1 MSYLLTCHLVSVVS
15 FAALAPSL
23 SGGRN
28 SGGAASRAFPM
39 PLAMALCM
47 PRGVC
52 LKILLQ
58 GLFALCLLGWSVDH
72 RRGARS
78 GGGREVAR
86 RVKSGA
92 KVAEGENQRRLTS
105 VVP

>member
-1 MSYLLTCHLVSVVS
+1 MPYLLTCHLVSVVS

-23 SGGRN
+23 SGGSN
-28 SGGAASRAFPM
+28 SGGAASTAFPL
-39 PLAMALCM
+39 PLAMALCK

-52 LKILLQ
+52 LKILLR
-58 GLFALCLLGWSVDH
+58 GLFALCLLGWLVDH

-78 GGGREVAR
+78 GGGREAAR
-86 RVKSGA
+86 RVKSGGKA
-92 KVAEGENQRRLTS
+92 AEGENQRGLKS